1 MSRKTFNVEE
11 VRIMIN
17 EILAVS
23 TCSPDIRKGQ
33 MNVLEH
39 VLHSTGNYRGYAYLT
54 ADQVPSGQ
62 LPGINWGHV
71 GDYEAS
77 FFNTDNTRVVYF

>member
-1 MSRKTFNVEE
+1 MARKTFPVDELRNS
-11 VRIMIN
+11 IN
-17 EILAVS
+17 EILASS

-39 VLHSTGNYRGYAYLT
+39 VLHETGNYRGFQYLGVEH
-54 ADQVPSGQ
+54 VPDGQ

-77 FFNTDNTRVVYF
+77 FFNTDPTRVVYF

>member
-1 MSRKTFNVEE
+1 MARKTFEVEKLKNS
-11 VRIMIN
+11 IN
-17 EILAVS
+17 AFLATSTGTPESRKPLLTILE
-23 TCSPDIRKGQ
+23 D
-33 MNVLEH
+33 
-39 VLHSTGNYRGYAYLT
+39 VLHATDNYHGFQYLG
-54 ADQVPSGQ
+54 ADKVPDGQ

>member
-1 MSRKTFNVEE
+1 MARKTFSVEE
-11 VRIMIN
+11 LKTAIN
-17 EILAVS
+17 EILATS
-23 TCSPDIRKGQ
+23 TCSPDIRKGH
-33 MNVLEH
+33 MSALEH
-39 VLHSTGNYRGYAYLT
+39 VLHSTDNYRGFQYLG
-54 ADQVPSGQ
+54 AEHVPPGQ